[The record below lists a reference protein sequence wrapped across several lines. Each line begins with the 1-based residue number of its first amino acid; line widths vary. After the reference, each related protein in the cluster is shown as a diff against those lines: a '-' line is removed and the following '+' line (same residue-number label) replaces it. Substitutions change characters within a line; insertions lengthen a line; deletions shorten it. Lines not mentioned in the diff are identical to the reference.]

1 MVRDMCGIEKYKLCT
16 LRLVKSYWV
25 KSAQK
30 LSVKFNM
37 VIEAQFM
44 GWTMP
49 FYIISKK
56 EGIL

>member
-1 MVRDMCGIEKYKLCT
+1 MCGIEKYKLCT